1 MFIRHLTPYP
11 AGFPGET
18 EDQFQRTLD
27 LMEQVKFDNL
37 NTFAY
42 STRPNTE
49 AATWTDQVP
58 EDVKK
63 DRLHRVQEVAARHG
77 LERSQRY
84 VGRTVEVLVEDKN
97 PRNPNQVMGRTR
109 QGRQVYFDGEIDL
122 LEGEFVDVRITE
134 ARTWSLMGEMET

>member
-1 MFIRHLTPYP
+1 
-11 AGFPGET
+11 
-18 EDQFQRTLD
+18 
-27 LMEQVKFDNL
+27 MEQVKFDNL

-63 DRLHRVQEVAARHG
+63 DRLHRVQELATRHG

-109 QGRQVYFDGEIDL
+109 QGRQVYFDGDISA
-122 LEGEFVDVRITE
+122 LEGEFVDVQITE
-134 ARTWSLMGEMET
+134 ARTWSLMGKMES

>member
-1 MFIRHLTPYP
+1 
-11 AGFPGET
+11 
-18 EDQFQRTLD
+18 
-27 LMEQVKFDNL
+27 MERVKFDNL

-63 DRLHRVQEVAARHG
+63 ERLHRVQELAARHG

-84 VGRTVEVLVEDKN
+84 VGRMVEVLVEDKN
-97 PRNPNQVMGRTR
+97 PRNSNQVMGRTR
-109 QGRQVYFDGEIDL
+109 QGRQVYFDGDIDS
-122 LEGEFVDVRITE
+122 LEGEFVNVRITE
-134 ARTWSLMGEMET
+134 ARTWSLMGEMES